1 MVIVV
6 MGVSGAGKTTVG
18 KQLASQLGWPFY
30 DADDLHSPANIAR
43 MRGGEPL
50 TDEHRTPWL
59 EALARLVGEHAQK
72 NRSMVLAC
80 SALRRSHRTALLAQ
94 TPGDGD
100 VRLVHLHTDADQL
113 AQRLELRAGHFFPLE
128 LLDTQLAELEP
139 PQSDETTPV
148 LVLDAMRGVDDLVA
162 TIREELNV

>member
-18 KQLASQLGWPFY
+18 KQLAAQLGWPFY

-43 MRGGEPL
+43 MRSGEPL

-59 EALARLVGEHAQK
+59 QSLARLIGEHAAK

-94 TPGDGD
+94 VPPGGD
-100 VRLVHLHTDADQL
+100 VRLVHLHTDTHSL
-113 AQRLELRAGHFFPLE
+113 AQRLAQRAGHFFPAD
-128 LLDTQLAELEP
+128 LLATQLAELEP
-139 PQSDETTPV
+139 PSRDEAAPV
-148 LVLDAMRGVDDLVA
+148 LVLDAMQPVDQLVA
-162 TIREELNV
+162 TILVELDI